1 MRTIGVVTV
10 ARSDF
15 GIYRPLL
22 RALQAE
28 PTLKLRLLVSGGHL
42 RRDQGLTV
50 REVAAEFPVAAK
62 IPVSLPSDD
71 PEGIA
76 LATGSAVSGF
86 ARALA
91 ARRPDLLV
99 VLGDRYE
106 MFAAAVAA
114 LPLRIPV
121 AHLHGGELTRGAID
135 DALRHSLTKLS
146 HLHFVA
152 APEYGHRVRQLG
164 EEPWRVVV
172 SGAPGLDN
180 LREERSVPPEE
191 FRARWGI
198 DVRRPFLLATF
209 HPVTLQYGEAE
220 AQAGEFVEG
229 LRASGLPAVFTL
241 PNADTRGRRVARVLR
256 EFARSRPDD
265 RFVESLGT
273 RGYFGLMRHAA
284 AMVGN
289 SSSGLVEAPSFRL
302 PVVNV
307 GIRQEGRLRARN
319 VIDVPCERGAI
330 LRALRRATHPRFRAS
345 LAGLRNPYQASRPA
359 AEIIVRTLKG
369 VPLGEKLLLKRF
381 VDR

>member
-1 MRTIGVVTV
+1 
-10 ARSDF
+10 
-15 GIYRPLL
+15 
-22 RALQAE
+22 
-28 PTLKLRLLVSGGHL
+28 
-42 RRDQGLTV
+42 
-50 REVAAEFPVAAK
+50 
-62 IPVSLPSDD
+62 
-71 PEGIA
+71 
-76 LATGSAVSGF
+76 
-86 ARALA
+86 
-91 ARRPDLLV
+91 
-99 VLGDRYE
+99 
-106 MFAAAVAA
+106 
-114 LPLRIPV
+114 
-121 AHLHGGELTRGAID
+121 
-135 DALRHSLTKLS
+135 
-146 HLHFVA
+146 
-152 APEYGHRVRQLG
+152 
-164 EEPWRVVV
+164 
-172 SGAPGLDN
+172 
-180 LREERSVPPEE
+180 
-191 FRARWGI
+191 
-198 DVRRPFLLATF
+198 
-209 HPVTLQYGEAE
+209 
-220 AQAGEFVEG
+220 
-229 LRASGLPAVFTL
+229 
-241 PNADTRGRRVARVLR
+241 VARVLR